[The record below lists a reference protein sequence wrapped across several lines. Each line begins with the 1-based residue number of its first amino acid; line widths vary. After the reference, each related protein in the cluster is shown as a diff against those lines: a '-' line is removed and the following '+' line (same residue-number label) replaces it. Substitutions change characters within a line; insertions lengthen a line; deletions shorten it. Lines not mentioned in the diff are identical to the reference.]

1 MTRLIVFHN
10 TEFKLEGK
18 QSKVH
23 VLPSYLLPLTEVV
36 FWKLSKNT
44 NISKR

>member
-23 VLPSYLLPLTEVV
+23 VPVLPTASDRGGVLEM
-36 FWKLSKNT
+36 SKTT
-44 NISKR
+44 NISK